1 MCATPFSPSC
11 IVDFRTN
18 GRFSEMPTPNCNFS
32 TFHIPFRIFILSVF
46 LLMVSTSKAGQTQS
60 LDDGLPDLAEQSVE
74 QILDGVQA
82 KHPLSYIFLAMKLF
96 SQGEAD
102 QAVKW
107 FYVAQIRYR
116 AHLKARPE
124 LEPSGDPALFG
135 SMMAVVGPSINQ
147 YAARDS
153 DHWAAFIDAAVEW
166 HNSNDDLFLD
176 KASYQEV
183 YLEVLDGL
191 EALRLEILNRDKSG

>member
-1 MCATPFSPSC
+1 M
-11 IVDFRTN
+11 
-18 GRFSEMPTPNCNFS
+18 
-32 TFHIPFRIFILSVF
+32 VF
-46 LLMVSTSKAGQTQS
+46 TSKTGQTQS
-60 LDDGLPDLAEQSVE
+60 LDDGLPELAEQSVE
-74 QILDGVQA
+74 QILYGVQA
-82 KHPLSYIFLAMKLF
+82 KHPLNYMFLALKLF

-135 SMMAVVGPSINQ
+135 SMMAVVGPPLNQ

-153 DHWAAFIDAAVEW
+153 AHWAALIDAAIEW
-166 HNSNDDLFLD
+166 HHTNDDLFLD
-176 KASYQEV
+176 KASHQEV
-183 YLEVLDGL
+183 YREVLDGL
-191 EALRLEILNRDKSG
+191 EALRVDILNNQ

>member
-1 MCATPFSPSC
+1 
-11 IVDFRTN
+11 
-18 GRFSEMPTPNCNFS
+18 MPTLNCNLNLFY
-32 TFHIPFRIFILSVF
+32 FPFRAFILPVF
-46 LLMVSTSKAGQTQS
+46 MLMVFASKQGQTQS
-60 LDDGLPDLAEQSVE
+60 LDDGLPELAEQSIE

-82 KHPLSYIFLAMKLF
+82 KHPLNYIFLAMKLF

-116 AHLKARPE
+116 AHLKARPD

-147 YAARDS
+147 YAAKDS
-153 DHWAAFIDAAVEW
+153 DHWAALIDAAVEW
-166 HNSNDDLFLD
+166 HHTNDDLFLD

-183 YLEVLDGL
+183 YLEVLGGL

>member
-1 MCATPFSPSC
+1 
-11 IVDFRTN
+11 VEFRTN
-18 GRFSEMPTPNCNFS
+18 GRFSEMPTTNCNFS
-32 TFHIPFRIFILSVF
+32 IFHFSFRVFILPVF
-46 LLMVSTSKAGQTQS
+46 MLMVFASKPGHTQT
-60 LDDGLPDLAEQSVE
+60 LEDGLPDLAEQSVE
-74 QILDGVQA
+74 QILDNIQA
-82 KHPLSYIFLAMKLF
+82 KHPLNYIVLAMKLF

-135 SMMAVVGPSINQ
+135 SMMAVVGPPINQ

-153 DHWAAFIDAAVEW
+153 DHWAVLIDEAVEW
-166 HNSNDDLFLD
+166 HNTHDDLFLD

-183 YLEVLDGL
+183 YQEVLGGL
-191 EALRLEILNRDKSG
+191 EALRLEILNRDRSG

>member
-1 MCATPFSPSC
+1 MHTP
-11 IVDFRTN
+11 I
-18 GRFSEMPTPNCNFS
+18 CNSS
-32 TFHIPFRIFILSVF
+32 TLQFPFRVFILPVF
-46 LLMVSTSKAGQTQS
+46 MLMVFASKAGLTQS
-60 LDDGLPDLAEQSVE
+60 LDDGLPELAEQSVE

-82 KHPLSYIFLAMKLF
+82 KHPLNYIILAMKLF

-107 FYVAQIRYR
+107 FYIAQIRYR

-153 DHWAAFIDAAVEW
+153 DHWAVLIDEAVEW
-166 HNSNDDLFLD
+166 HHTNDDLFLD
-176 KASYQEV
+176 KASHQEV
-183 YLEVLDGL
+183 YREVLDGL
-191 EALRLEILNRDKSG
+191 EALKMEILSKQ